1 MMTIPTEIYDA
12 VEDRLGYFSV
22 DQFENLFPDGWEDD
36 EDFDAD
42 DLLER
47 AQDAA
52 REEMADRIYSDLESM
67 CEDWI
72 INHENQFLDCMN
84 DMIESEL

>member
-1 MMTIPTEIYDA
+1 MTIPTEIYDA
-12 VEDRLGYFSV
+12 VEDHLGYFST
-22 DQFENLFPDGWEDD
+22 DQFEDLFPEGWEDD

-52 REEMADRIYSDLESM
+52 REEMADRIHSDLEAM

-72 INHENQFLDCMN
+72 MQHENQLLDCMN
-84 DMIESEL
+84 EMIENEL